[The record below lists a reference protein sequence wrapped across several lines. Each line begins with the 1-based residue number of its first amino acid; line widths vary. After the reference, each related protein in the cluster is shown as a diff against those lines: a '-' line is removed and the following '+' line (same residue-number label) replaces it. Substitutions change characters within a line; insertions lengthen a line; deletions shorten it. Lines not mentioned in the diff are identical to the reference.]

1 MWSELTRYLPPEAIK
16 LSLTLALSFLVG
28 IEREQHKVSASHYAL
43 GGIRTFPLIGLMGYA
58 FAVLSHDNPLPV
70 ALGFAVVGGLM
81 IFSYRHKLVVDETAG
96 MTTEIS
102 ALATYLVGALICN
115 DHLWIASALVVV
127 SVLLLELK
135 AGLEALTRRIPPE
148 EILVFAK
155 FLLLAVVILPIVPN
169 QDFGRFALNPFKT
182 WVAVVAVSSVSYGSY
197 VLQKVTRGRGGVL
210 LAAILGG
217 AYSSTITTVVLAK
230 RSRSAK
236 RPHLFAG
243 AILTASGVMYA
254 RLAALVAMFN
264 RALLEKLALPFLILA
279 AIGIGGGWAWSHL
292 PDAPGGS
299 DGSPQPNR
307 NPLELRSAL
316 LFAGLFVGML
326 VATQLAIAHLG
337 RRGIFTL
344 AAIFG
349 VADVDPFILGL
360 TQTAGFSTG
369 VQIGAQSIL
378 IAAASN
384 NLAKGVYATVLG
396 ERKAGREALLLLF
409 FLALLGLVPMF
420 WI

>member
-1 MWSELTRYLPPEAIK
+1 
-16 LSLTLALSFLVG
+16 
-28 IEREQHKVSASHYAL
+28 
-43 GGIRTFPLIGLMGYA
+43 
-58 FAVLSHDNPLPV
+58 VLSHDNPLPV
-70 ALGFAVVGGLM
+70 ALGFAVIGGLL
-81 IFSYRHKLVVDETAG
+81 IFSYRHKLAVDETAG

-135 AGLEALTRRIPPE
+135 AALEALTRRIPPE
-148 EILVFAK
+148 EIRVFAK

-169 QDFGRFALNPFKT
+169 RDFGRFALNPFKT

-264 RALLEKLALPFLILA
+264 RALLEKLAVPFLVLA

-299 DGSPQPNR
+299 DGSPQPSR

-316 LFAGLFVGML
+316 LFAGLFAGML
-326 VATQLAIAHLG
+326 VATQLAAAHLG

-360 TQTAGFSTG
+360 TQTAGLSTG

-384 NLAKGVYATVLG
+384 NLAKGAYATVFG
-396 ERKAGREALLLLF
+396 ERRAGREGLLLLF
-409 FLALLGLVPMF
+409 LLALLGLAPMF